1 MEGFDGKLLSCIDNK
16 GRVGDGTRYKQI
28 HKAPVTLSEEFG
40 PLAPDTAYNVW
51 LCQSIKILRRQSC
64 LYGYTAA
71 YWFDSH
77 QGFLGLVLGY
87 PESLV

>member
-1 MEGFDGKLLSCIDNK
+1 MEPDTNS
-16 GRVGDGTRYKQI
+16 YKAL
-28 HKAPVTLSEEFG
+28 HKAPSHIIRRVWSLS
-40 PLAPDTAYNVW
+40 LYTAYNVW

-87 PESLV
+87 PESLVWD